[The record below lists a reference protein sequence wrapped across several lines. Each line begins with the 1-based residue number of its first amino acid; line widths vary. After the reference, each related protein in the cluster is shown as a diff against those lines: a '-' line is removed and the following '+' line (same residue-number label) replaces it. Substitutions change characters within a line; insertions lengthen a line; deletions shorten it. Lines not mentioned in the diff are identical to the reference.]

1 MGRGLSGIIFIWC
14 RGYFLNR
21 KTWKVCLEKGHKR
34 GRVLKGIEGRAG
46 GSAQK
51 CLLPP
56 LSTGKQRRGRRG
68 GGAWLAA
75 FRFRRRS
82 GRGGKGRGGRGGIDS
97 PPHLERGWGV
107 AAWPLWC
114 MPAGGDGRG
123 SSVARRGRGLAAA
136 DELEEVEGVL
146 PLPSPQAERQRGV
159 LATAASGG
167 CHWRAWRRRYGAEQG
182 RWRQWASSWR
192 GGGAVEAYL

>member
-14 RGYFLNR
+14 RGYFLNM

-56 LSTGKQRRGRRG
+56 LSTGKQRRGAQG
-68 GGAWLAA
+68 
-75 FRFRRRS
+75 RRRLA
-82 GRGGKGRGGRGGIDS
+82 GGLRGSSAPGERGKRKGRPREIDS

-107 AAWPLWC
+107 AVWPRWC
-114 MPAGGDGRG
+114 AAAGGDGRG
-123 SSVARRGRGLAAA
+123 GGVARLGRGLAAA
-136 DELEEVEGVL
+136 DELEKVDGVL
-146 PLPSPQAERQRGV
+146 PLPSPRAEGQRGG
-159 LATAASGG
+159 LATRAGG
-167 CHWRAWRRRYGAEQG
+167 RRAG
-182 RWRQWASSWR
+182 
-192 GGGAVEAYL
+192 

>member
-14 RGYFLNR
+14 RGYFLNME
-21 KTWKVCLEKGHKR
+21 TWRVCFEKGHKR

-56 LSTGKQRRGRRG
+56 LSTGKQRRGAQGRRCLAG
-68 GGAWLAA
+68 GL
-75 FRFRRRS
+75 
-82 GRGGKGRGGRGGIDS
+82 RGSSAPGERGKGKGRPREIDS

-107 AAWPLWC
+107 AAWPLWFVA
-114 MPAGGDGRG
+114 AGGDGHG

-136 DELEEVEGVL
+136 VELEEVEGVL
-146 PLPSPQAERQRGV
+146 PLPSPQRRGSEEV
-159 LATAASGG
+159 WPRGPAGG
-167 CHWRAWRRRYGAEQG
+167 GRGSSRRRRCCAGEGAGGGGRGSWGWRA
-182 RWRQWASSWR
+182 
-192 GGGAVEAYL
+192 AVEGYL